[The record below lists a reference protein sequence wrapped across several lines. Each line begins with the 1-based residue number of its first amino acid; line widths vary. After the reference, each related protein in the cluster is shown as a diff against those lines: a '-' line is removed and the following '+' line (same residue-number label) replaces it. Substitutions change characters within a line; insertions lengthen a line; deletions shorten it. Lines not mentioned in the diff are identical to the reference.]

1 MPTPFASQANNDPTE
16 KRIRTHE
23 WGMTWSGTE
32 NEDLSAFGGMT
43 PTAQYV
49 PYLDMQLKMLAPGI
63 GIPYEYLMLAFT
75 SGSYTAQR
83 SASIHARNF
92 FMRRHK
98 RKASVMQR
106 IWNWRIAKAIKDG
119 ELPPAPVETS
129 TGRSQWW
136 WCNWTKPGY
145 LWLNPKEEA
154 TANQM
159 LWNGGQRGMKS
170 LIADTGADR
179 DEVFAEKVDDIQQ
192 AQMLADQAN
201 ASNPALSLTWRD
213 IIETRVPGQIP
224 RQEQPARGEATN
236 EVE

>member
-1 MPTPFASQANNDPTE
+1 
-16 KRIRTHE
+16 
-23 WGMTWSGTE
+23 
-32 NEDLSAFGGMT
+32 
-43 PTAQYV
+43 V

-98 RKASVMQR
+98 RKALVMQR
-106 IWNWRIAKAIKDG
+106 IWNWRIAKAIKEG
-119 ELPPAPVETS
+119 ELPPAPVDEK
-129 TGRSQWW
+129 TGMSEWW
-136 WCNWTKPGY
+136 YCNWTKPGY

-179 DEVFAEKVDDIQQ
+179 DEVFAEKRNDIEQ
-192 AQMLADQAN
+192 AQKEADAAN
-201 ASNPALSLTWRD
+201 AANPALNLTWRD
-213 IIETRVPGQIP
+213 IIETRIPGQIP
-224 RQEQPARGEATN
+224 RNEPQPIRGQN
-236 EVE
+236 ETE